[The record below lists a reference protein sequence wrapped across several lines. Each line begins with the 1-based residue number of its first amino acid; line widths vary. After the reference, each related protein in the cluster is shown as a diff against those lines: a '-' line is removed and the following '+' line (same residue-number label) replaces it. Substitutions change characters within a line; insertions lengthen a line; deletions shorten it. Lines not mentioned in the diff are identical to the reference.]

1 MNNNINNQ
9 MKINKHKLN
18 ITEVEAFIKLINKMN
33 ILNTLLFNIVELIKV
48 INIFKLNIL
57 IYKINNQINN

>member
-18 ITEVEAFIKLINKMN
+18 IREVEAFIKF
-33 ILNTLLFNIVELIKV
+33 LFID
-48 INIFKLNIL
+48 
-57 IYKINNQINN
+57 